1 MGTAQDGQATA
12 VLIDEVFGGAGADTA
27 LNRAELSAAYTVF
40 GIILRRVS
48 RLIQPFPALHRSS
61 RAVRRTLLG
70 GHPCGMLIGACDPML

>member
-27 LNRAELSAAYTVF
+27 LNRAELSAAYTHF

-48 RLIQPFPALHRSS
+48 RLFQPCTAPHA
-61 RAVRRTLLG
+61 
-70 GHPCGMLIGACDPML
+70 PCGVRFLVAMCVEC